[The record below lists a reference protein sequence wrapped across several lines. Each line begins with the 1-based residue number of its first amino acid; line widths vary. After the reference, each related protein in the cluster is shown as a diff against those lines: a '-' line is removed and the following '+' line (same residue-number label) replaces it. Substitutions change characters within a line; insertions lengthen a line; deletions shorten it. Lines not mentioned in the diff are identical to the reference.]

1 MSSTKT
7 AFLFDKKNSHML
19 LPYSCP
25 YYYCRSVV
33 RGYSRKVKEDTLIK
47 WTQKE
52 NEEKKIQNKW
62 NLIPIQYTT
71 KYC

>member
-33 RGYSRKVKEDTLIK
+33 RGYSRKVKEDTLIE
-47 WTQKE
+47 WTRNE
-52 NEEKKIQNKW
+52 NEEKNTEQVKFNTY
-62 NLIPIQYTT
+62 PIYN
-71 KYC
+71 